1 MSRNHEDQ
9 PTVEIDPREVTLAY
23 LERRR
28 ADWLPLYRR
37 AERDG
42 RMNASLNA
50 EADHAFEPIDK
61 LLDEFNAL
69 GGVAVSNIVQIGET
83 A

>member
-1 MSRNHEDQ
+1 MPRNHEQ
-9 PTVEIDPREVTLAY
+9 PTTEIDPREVTLAY

-28 ADWLPLYRR
+28 EEWLPLYRR

-42 RMNASLNA
+42 RMNARLNA
-50 EADHAFEPIDK
+50 EADAAFEPIDK
-61 LLDEFNAL
+61 LLDEFNQL
-69 GGVAVSNIVQIGET
+69 GSIAVSNVVRL

>member
-1 MSRNHEDQ
+1 MVDREQ

-28 ADWLPLYRR
+28 EEWLPHYRR
-37 AERDG
+37 AQRAG
-42 RMNASLNA
+42 GNSA
-50 EADHAFEPIDK
+50 EANREASEAFEPIDR

-69 GGVAVSNIVQIGET
+69 GSTAVRAAQS
-83 A
+83 

>member
-1 MSRNHEDQ
+1 MPRNHEQ
-9 PTVEIDPREVTLAY
+9 ATEEIDPREVTLAY

-28 ADWLPLYRR
+28 EEWLPLYRR

-42 RMNASLNA
+42 RMNARLNA
-50 EADHAFEPIDK
+50 EADAAFKPIDD
-61 LLDEFNAL
+61 LLEELHAL
-69 GGVAVSNIVQIGET
+69 GGAAVSNVIRLDQS